1 PLPSSHHHLTR
12 MDLGGEAVHLI
23 KAIDE
28 FYSTTDESKRLAL
41 NEYLCNFKTGWDSPM
56 TIQGCF
62 LLLSRHNSP
71 NVQYF
76 GALSLYDTIKHRW
89 VDILDRPELLET
101 LKGFLIKAL
110 AEGATVQ
117 SQSLTNKLSSSL
129 ALLALYCIP
138 DVWNSPVQDLTA
150 LWAATPELL
159 LRVLAELAAEF
170 PNVHMPLT
178 QRSILKTEL
187 HRVSEDMIKILSTV
201 LQSAAD
207 SAPSLLNAA
216 VECVEQWLRLP
227 GSNLKQW
234 TPLLSHVFGA
244 VQDDSTALTNLL
256 TILGA
261 NDELVNE
268 EQLVH
273 HVLHYVCATLAQK
286 VMGEL
291 SRDALSEEI
300 GALSAATCSLAE
312 TVVPVLVRSSMRG
325 STQLLE
331 QLTSFFAKLSSFPGR
346 YPMDEGVSEMPHI
359 FFSSLREE
367 VCMGAKAEDREKL
380 LAALRSPF
388 EEVLV
393 GAVNKL
399 MYAPMRVREEMNE
412 EEKEAFENYRVN
424 RSECGVNS
432 FLILGQSALV
442 YLNRRCCGAAEE
454 TGGDRETT
462 INLME
467 SCLYNWEQI
476 ADYLGEEDQTEIANL
491 VEVTSKMFTS
501 GASSV
506 EEARIANTLMRLIFA
521 ISHLVSGHEQ
531 ATALELQCIQMVLH
545 QLEVKEVT
553 GEALHTLI
561 KLIEDRPPWLRER
574 GYSDD
579 LISRC
584 SSLFQNESLPQKHRL
599 AALKAIGISLSL
611 REPAEIMDILRA
623 PLEVYLAGVEG
634 ETTNASEEARK
645 KFQIGIFSCLFSS
658 LHSKTREDGESVV
671 LLLRLATPLLLGIL
685 ERNPTPIIAERAC
698 ESLRSACVNVPSS
711 RISEFFVPLKKAV
724 ALSLNIHTFAASNL
738 AKTLVFSASS
748 VLAREMAETV
758 EEWVTSF
765 ERAYPSE
772 GGEEWIGLILQIL
785 KKEWKLMDS
794 SPERALNIISSAV
807 NLSTQALSSSEDP
820 NVVKCS
826 SQLLATIVSNVASR
840 GHELGRRILKR
851 KIVLIVQIVF
861 RRIQIELMRQTIESL
876 AEVLFFFVQVFTTE
890 TRNVLNQERNGTTPM
905 VSALFREIGNLRNF
919 KQMTLRLNHAA
930 RKDST

>member
-1 PLPSSHHHLTR
+1 LPLFLSIIILG
-12 MDLGGEAVHLI
+12 MDLGGEAVVLI
-23 KAIDE
+23 QAIDE
-28 FYSTTDESKRLAL
+28 FYSTTDQSRRLAL
-41 NEYLCNFKTGWDSPM
+41 NEYLCNFKNNWDCHV

-89 VDILDRPELLET
+89 EDILDKPELLGT
-101 LKGFLIKAL
+101 LKSFLINAL
-110 AEGATVQ
+110 TEGASVQ

-138 DVWNSPVQDLTA
+138 DVWNSPVQDLTT

-187 HRVSEDMIKILSTV
+187 HRVSEDMIKILTTV

-244 VQDDSTALTNLL
+244 VCDDSTALTNLL

-273 HVLHYVCATLAQK
+273 DVLQYVCGTLAQK

-291 SRDALSEEI
+291 SRDALSEEMT
-300 GALSAATCSLAE
+300 ALAAATCSLSE
-312 TVVPVLVRSSMRG
+312 RVVPVLVRSSMRG
-325 STQLLE
+325 STQLVE
-331 QLTSFFAKLSSFPGR
+331 ELTSFFASLSSIPGR
-346 YPMDEGVSEMPHI
+346 YPMDEAVSEIPHI

-367 VCMGAKAEDREKL
+367 VCSAKTEDRDKL
-380 LAALRSPF
+380 MSALRSPF
-388 EEVLV
+388 EKVLV

-399 MYAPMRVREEMNE
+399 MYAPNEVREEMNE
-412 EEKEAFENYRVN
+412 EEKESFENYRSN
-424 RSECGVNS
+424 RMECGVNS
-432 FLILGQSALV
+432 FLMLGQSALV
-442 YLNRRCCGAAEE
+442 YLNGRCYGASEE
-454 TGGDRETT
+454 TGGDKESA

-476 ADYLGEEDQTEIANL
+476 ADYLGEENQTEIVNL
-491 VEVTSKMFTS
+491 VQVTSKMFTS

-506 EEARIANTLMRLIFA
+506 EEWRIANTLMRLIFA

-531 ATALELQCIQMVLH
+531 ATSLELECIQMVLN
-545 QLEVKEVT
+545 QLEVKAVT
-553 GEALHTLI
+553 GEALNTLI
-561 KLIEDRPPWLRER
+561 KLIEDRPEWLKER

-579 LISRC
+579 LIARC

-611 REPAEIMDILRA
+611 REPTEIMEILRA
-623 PLEVYLAGVEG
+623 PLELYLAGVEG
-634 ETTNASEEARK
+634 QTTNAGDEVRK
-645 KFQIGIFSCLFSS
+645 KFQIGIFSTLFSS
-658 LHSKTREDGESVV
+658 LHTKSRPDAEAVV
-671 LLLRLATPLLLGIL
+671 LLLRLANPLLVGIL
-685 ERNPTPIIAERAC
+685 ERNPTPIIAERALDA
-698 ESLRSACVNVPSS
+698 LRNACITIPSS
-711 RISEFFVPLKKAV
+711 RISEFFLPLKKAV
-724 ALSLNIHTFAASNL
+724 GLSLTIHPNAACNL
-738 AKTLVFSASS
+738 AKTLVFSAAS
-748 VLAREMAETV
+748 VLKGEMGETV
-758 EEWVTSF
+758 EEWVGIF
-765 ERAYPSE
+765 EMNYPSE
-772 GGEEWIGLILQIL
+772 GVEEWIGLMTQIL
-785 KKEWKLMDS
+785 KKEWKLLDA
-794 SPERALNIISSAV
+794 PERALNIISSAV

-826 SQLLATIVSNVASR
+826 SQLLATIVSNVLSR
-840 GHELGRRILKR
+840 GHELGRKILEQ
-851 KIVLIVQIVF
+851 KILLIVQIVF

-876 AEVLFFFVQVFTTE
+876 ADVLFFFMQAFTTE
-890 TRNVLNQERNGTTPM
+890 TRNVLNGEENGTTPM
-905 VSALFREIGNLRNF
+905 VSALFREIGNQRNF
-919 KQMTLRLNHAA
+919 KTMTLRLNMAA
-930 RKDST
+930 RKDCA